1 MMDRIRSIFSP
12 ETFVALACFALC
24 GGLFAS
30 PSQAQVVRD
39 GTVGQSPG
47 PIAPDAEGILIIEGD
62 DGIRRGTND
71 EYVFH
76 SFSQFDL
83 GATDVARYTDTPA
96 MLANVEMVVSR
107 VTGGAASVLEG
118 RIESMYPN
126 ADFVFANPNGIV
138 TGSGFT
144 IDVNQSAHFSTADF
158 LELQD
163 LNQVVM
169 EIATGTTEFVPTF
182 TTAFPVAWGFLETGP
197 EAGIEIG
204 GFTADDVGTNTE
216 GFIFSFV
223 ADDLTIG
230 SEENPVDIQTNG
242 RHFTGIGFGNQDGR
256 VANFTIDPL
265 SEESGF
271 GDLLVLSTTALVVR
285 LTDSTSA
292 QEEISAAGSVTVHG
306 GIDTAPADSTPQRTG
321 QILLWGDDLSV
332 EGFLSTH
339 APDPLE
345 SIGSGDVVLLGTTDI
360 FFGGDIETESINGS
374 GGNVV
379 FLSFIDS
386 IEIDDFSTIETAA
399 ESGDGRS
406 GGVLLAAPQVTANNV
421 TISLSEPENDTRGA
435 GNVVAILGTTIDFTN
450 STIQGRTLNNI
461 ASGVVIQGDTVDLSG
476 TFIDVSTSG
485 EGSNNGGNAT
495 ITGNLALDVT
505 GSVVNATGAGVTDGG
520 NIFVSSADF
529 VGGTPAPPDFD
540 VRAFGTGQD
549 GVLTVVSLGDTPP
562 ISGQSDSLGTT
573 DPLAP
578 VEVTANDPPFA
589 DPDFSELS
597 DPIGLDDLA
606 PFEPTSEF
614 ALAPGAS
621 EADGD
626 AAADAGP
633 SPPGA
638 AGEEIVALAETA
650 EATAARKPTA
660 VPGVSLFTNASQNA
674 PLVPRTCDSI
684 ASRDTQSKLLARPSK
699 RLPTSPEDWLIAF
712 DTTGDRLLAS
722 AENPELPPVAA
733 GEGSKENA
741 DEVMRRART
750 QRALATAAS
759 AVQAGRYEEAS
770 AGFEEAVSELEGA
783 GERRGASEALLAY
796 AQLQIADGRYPAARR
811 SLERALRLAET
822 EGDEGLIAAVRASL
836 GNALI
841 GTGDLG
847 RAEEELT
854 RGLHIVMASKDSEP
868 AAASALNNLGNQHA
882 ANHDYES
889 ALWAYK
895 RSAEI
900 AHELGRKGDEARAL
914 SGAARAAADSGKFAD
929 ARQLLDR
936 AMALVDALE
945 DPRARAPIYIH
956 IGSTYAQFVTASPS
970 GRKASLLSAFVAFQA
985 ALEAAEKTGDSRGV
999 ALANLNLGALYQAE
1013 QHRSEALYLTR
1024 VARRAA
1030 EGIDAPELLYRAHW
1044 QEGQILWAEHQVNAS
1059 LAAHRRA
1066 VAILEQTKPLA
1077 SDGYGTSDSSF
1088 RMAVGNVYRDTV
1100 DLLLRAAS
1108 LTAKPET
1115 ADLLIVEARDTL
1127 ERLKAAELRDY
1138 FEDDCIA
1145 SVGGEGRDIDHLGGN
1160 AAVVYTVTLSDR
1172 MEMLVGLPSGVERF
1186 TTKVR
1191 ASRLN
1196 KTVDQFR
1203 AAVQNPLSTGHRA
1216 LGRKLYRWTVE
1227 PYAERLADSGIE
1239 TLVFIPDGRLR
1250 TLPFAALSDGDEYLG
1265 ERYATATALSLKL
1278 LAPTDFES
1286 ETGRPVLAGVSEGV
1300 QGFSELA
1307 AVDDELAEIQRI
1319 EGGGEL
1325 LLNDAFTLDRVRT
1338 AVAQE
1343 VPGVVHLATHAVFT
1357 GNPDTSF
1364 ILTYGGRV
1372 GFDELSDVVGMTRAD
1387 GAPLDLLVLSACETA
1402 VGNDRAGLGFTGS
1415 AIRAGARSALG
1426 SLWPI
1431 SDAAAGELMVN
1442 FYRGLQSPD
1451 SNKAEALRQAQ
1462 AGLRESERFAHP
1474 FYWAPF
1480 TLVNDWM

>member
-1 MMDRIRSIFSP
+1 
-12 ETFVALACFALC
+12 
-24 GGLFAS
+24 
-30 PSQAQVVRD
+30 
-39 GTVGQSPG
+39 
-47 PIAPDAEGILIIEGD
+47 
-62 DGIRRGTND
+62 
-71 EYVFH
+71 
-76 SFSQFDL
+76 
-83 GATDVARYTDTPA
+83 
-96 MLANVEMVVSR
+96 
-107 VTGGAASVLEG
+107 
-118 RIESMYPN
+118 
-126 ADFVFANPNGIV
+126 
-138 TGSGFT
+138 
-144 IDVNQSAHFSTADF
+144 
-158 LELQD
+158 
-163 LNQVVM
+163 
-169 EIATGTTEFVPTF
+169 
-182 TTAFPVAWGFLETGP
+182 
-197 EAGIEIG
+197 
-204 GFTADDVGTNTE
+204 
-216 GFIFSFV
+216 
-223 ADDLTIG
+223 
-230 SEENPVDIQTNG
+230 
-242 RHFTGIGFGNQDGR
+242 
-256 VANFTIDPL
+256 
-265 SEESGF
+265 
-271 GDLLVLSTTALVVR
+271 
-285 LTDSTSA
+285 
-292 QEEISAAGSVTVHG
+292 
-306 GIDTAPADSTPQRTG
+306 
-321 QILLWGDDLSV
+321 
-332 EGFLSTH
+332 
-339 APDPLE
+339 
-345 SIGSGDVVLLGTTDI
+345 
-360 FFGGDIETESINGS
+360 
-374 GGNVV
+374 
-379 FLSFIDS
+379 
-386 IEIDDFSTIETAA
+386 
-399 ESGDGRS
+399 
-406 GGVLLAAPQVTANNV
+406 
-421 TISLSEPENDTRGA
+421 
-435 GNVVAILGTTIDFTN
+435 
-450 STIQGRTLNNI
+450 
-461 ASGVVIQGDTVDLSG
+461 
-476 TFIDVSTSG
+476 
-485 EGSNNGGNAT
+485 
-495 ITGNLALDVT
+495 
-505 GSVVNATGAGVTDGG
+505 
-520 NIFVSSADF
+520 
-529 VGGTPAPPDFD
+529 
-540 VRAFGTGQD
+540 
-549 GVLTVVSLGDTPP
+549 
-562 ISGQSDSLGTT
+562 
-573 DPLAP
+573 
-578 VEVTANDPPFA
+578 
-589 DPDFSELS
+589 
-597 DPIGLDDLA
+597 
-606 PFEPTSEF
+606 
-614 ALAPGAS
+614 
-621 EADGD
+621 
-626 AAADAGP
+626 
-633 SPPGA
+633 
-638 AGEEIVALAETA
+638 
-650 EATAARKPTA
+650 
-660 VPGVSLFTNASQNA
+660 
-674 PLVPRTCDSI
+674 
-684 ASRDTQSKLLARPSK
+684 
-699 RLPTSPEDWLIAF
+699 
-712 DTTGDRLLAS
+712 
-722 AENPELPPVAA
+722 
-733 GEGSKENA
+733 
-741 DEVMRRART
+741 
-750 QRALATAAS
+750 
-759 AVQAGRYEEAS
+759 
-770 AGFEEAVSELEGA
+770 
-783 GERRGASEALLAY
+783 
-796 AQLQIADGRYPAARR
+796 
-811 SLERALRLAET
+811 
-822 EGDEGLIAAVRASL
+822 
-836 GNALI
+836 
-841 GTGDLG
+841 
-847 RAEEELT
+847 
-854 RGLHIVMASKDSEP
+854 
-868 AAASALNNLGNQHA
+868 
-882 ANHDYES
+882 
-889 ALWAYK
+889 
-895 RSAEI
+895 
-900 AHELGRKGDEARAL
+900 
-914 SGAARAAADSGKFAD
+914 
-929 ARQLLDR
+929 
-936 AMALVDALE
+936 
-945 DPRARAPIYIH
+945 
-956 IGSTYAQFVTASPS
+956 
-970 GRKASLLSAFVAFQA
+970 
-985 ALEAAEKTGDSRGV
+985 
-999 ALANLNLGALYQAE
+999 
-1013 QHRSEALYLTR
+1013 

-1077 SDGYGTSDSSF
+1077 SAGYGTSDSSF